1 MENELTFEDILKIFK
16 KRSWW
21 FLLTVV
27 VTVAIT
33 LIYLFNATPIYEANT
48 TLKIDS
54 SKQSSVADIFGTQM
68 GSTSSKIST
77 EIELIKSR
85 RNLEKVIDNL
95 NLMEYFQAI
104 SENPEDVTRNSVVRA
119 LEEMITVSPVS
130 DTNIVR
136 ISVQSEDKELA
147 RSIANNLAVVYNDL
161 LKSLSQNEYT
171 ARRRFI
177 EEQIP
182 LAESDL
188 NAAQDDLRNFKEE
201 NNIFL
206 LDEEAKSILQ
216 FLVSYDQQI
225 NTYQIQ
231 MEETKIRL
239 QTLNDTLKSMDQEI
253 ISSETISI
261 NPVVSNLRNQIV
273 NIQVQLAGL
282 EGTKS
287 PSDPEV
293 LRLREEL
300 NQAQEML
307 KKEIDTIVTS
317 QLKSINPQYSSLYSQ
332 LIEEQA
338 NLQVIQGTIQAL
350 TSIRDGYQQELVKL
364 PALEQKLMDYEREV
378 KVKENL
384 YVLLLEKLEEAK
396 IAEAGVIGTADI
408 IDLAFVSPTPVKP
421 NKTLTV
427 AISGVLGVFL
437 GILVVFLI
445 EYMDKKL
452 KDENELKSI
461 IKGVPVLGRIPHFE
475 INQESGELPVLKDP
489 VSPIS
494 ESYKMLA
501 TNISFSNTKEPNT
514 ICFSSAGPSEGKTI
528 TASNVAIFYAQ
539 NGKKTL
545 LMDGDLRK
553 PRVDKIMRIKNKN
566 LGLVNY
572 LMRRVPLEKI
582 LFKPVESLP
591 NFDVLPAGVLP
602 PNPTSLLTSNEFLE
616 LLQTL
621 KEHYEKIIID
631 LPPIMVAPDA
641 QIVSR
646 YSDGLILVTRYN
658 GTLKPMLKVAYEN
671 IVSSEVKL
679 LGTVIVDIDEKT
691 SNYYYYY
698 YYYSDDGKK
707 VKKRKRIDT
716 THKN

>member
-1 MENELTFEDILKIFK
+1 MEDGRLDNEITFEDILKIFR
-16 KRSWW
+16 KRFWW
-21 FLLTVV
+21 FFLTVV
-27 VTVAIT
+27 VTVAIA
-33 LIYLFNATPIYEANT
+33 LIYLFTTTPIYEAST
-48 TLKIDS
+48 TLKVGS
-54 SKQSSVADIFGTQM
+54 SQQSSVVDIFGSQM
-68 GSTSSKIST
+68 SSGSSKIST

-85 RNLEKVIDNL
+85 RNLEKVVDNL
-95 NLMEYFQAI
+95 YLVDYFKER
-104 SENPEDVTRNSVVRA
+104 SDNPENVTKNGVIKKT
-119 LEEMITVSPVS
+119 EDIITVSPVK
-130 DTNIVR
+130 DTNIVK
-136 ISVQSEDKELA
+136 ISVQSEDSDFARKVANELA
-147 RSIANNLAVVYNDL
+147 IVYNDL

-171 ARRRFI
+171 SRRQFI

-182 LAESDL
+182 KVESEL
-188 NAAQDDLRNFKEE
+188 NTAQDNLRQFKEE
-201 NNIFL
+201 NNVFL
-206 LDEEAKSILQ
+206 LNEEAKAILQ
-216 FLVSYDQQI
+216 FLVTYDQQI
-225 NTYQIQ
+225 NTYQVQLEQSKVRI
-231 MEETKIRL
+231 EAI
-239 QTLNDTLKSMDQEI
+239 NDLLKNIDQEI

-273 NIQVQLAGL
+273 NIQVQLAGI

-287 PSDPEV
+287 ANDPEV
-293 LRLREEL
+293 LKLKEQL
-300 NQAQEML
+300 FQAQEML

-427 AISGVLGVFL
+427 AISGVLGIFL

-494 ESYKMLA
+494 EAYKMLA

-514 ICFSSAGPSEGKTI
+514 ISFSSAGPSEGKTI
-528 TASNVAIFYAQ
+528 TAANVAIFYAQ

-545 LMDGDLRK
+545 LLDADMRR
-553 PRVDKIMRIKNKN
+553 PRVDKIMKIKNKN

-572 LMRRVPLEKI
+572 LMRKVSLEKV
-582 LFKPVESLP
+582 LAKPVASLP
-591 NFDVLPAGVLP
+591 NFDVLP
-602 PNPTSLLTSNEFLE
+602 LLTSNEFLE

-621 KEHYEKIIID
+621 KERYEKIIID

-641 QIVSR
+641 QIVAR
-646 YSDGLILVTRYN
+646 YSDGVILVARYN
-658 GTLKPMLKVAYEN
+658 GTLKPMLRAAYEN

-716 THKN
+716 TLKN

>member
-1 MENELTFEDILKIFK
+1 MENELTFEDILKIFR
-16 KRSWW
+16 KRFWW
-21 FLLTVV
+21 FFLTVV
-27 VTVAIT
+27 VTVAIA
-33 LIYLFNATPIYEANT
+33 LIYLFTTTPIYEAST
-48 TLKIDS
+48 TLKVGS
-54 SKQSSVADIFGTQM
+54 SQQSSVVDIFGSQM
-68 GSTSSKIST
+68 SSGSSKIST

-85 RNLEKVIDNL
+85 RNLEKVVDNL
-95 NLMEYFQAI
+95 YLVDYFKER
-104 SENPEDVTRNSVVRA
+104 SDNPENVTKNGVIKKM
-119 LEEMITVSPVS
+119 EDIITVSPVK
-130 DTNIVR
+130 DTNIVK
-136 ISVQSEDKELA
+136 ISVQSEDSDFARKVANELA
-147 RSIANNLAVVYNDL
+147 IVYNDL

-171 ARRRFI
+171 SRRQFI

-182 LAESDL
+182 KAEAEL
-188 NAAQDDLRNFKEE
+188 NAAQDNLRKFKEE
-201 NNIFL
+201 NNVFL
-206 LDEEAKSILQ
+206 LDEEAKAILQ
-216 FLVSYDQQI
+216 FLILYDQEI
-225 NTYQIQ
+225 NTYQVQFEQSKLRVQAI
-231 MEETKIRL
+231 
-239 QTLNDTLKSMDQEI
+239 NDILKDIDQEI

-273 NIQVQLAGL
+273 NIQVQLAGI

-287 PSDPEV
+287 ANDPEV
-293 LRLREEL
+293 LKLKEQL
-300 NQAQEML
+300 FQAQEML

-408 IDLAFVSPTPVKP
+408 IDLAFVSPSPVKP

-427 AISGVLGVFL
+427 AISGVLGIFL

-494 ESYKMLA
+494 EAYKMLA

-528 TASNVAIFYAQ
+528 TAANVAIFYAQ
-539 NGKKTL
+539 NVKKTL

-553 PRVDKIMRIKNKN
+553 PRVDKIMKITNKN

-572 LMRRVPLEKI
+572 LVRKVSLEKV
-582 LFKPVESLP
+582 LAKPIANLP

-602 PNPTSLLTSNEFLE
+602 PNPTSLF
-616 LLQTL
+616 
-621 KEHYEKIIID
+621 
-631 LPPIMVAPDA
+631 
-641 QIVSR
+641 
-646 YSDGLILVTRYN
+646 
-658 GTLKPMLKVAYEN
+658 
-671 IVSSEVKL
+671 
-679 LGTVIVDIDEKT
+679 
-691 SNYYYYY
+691 
-698 YYYSDDGKK
+698 
-707 VKKRKRIDT
+707 
-716 THKN
+716 

>member
-1 MENELTFEDILKIFK
+1 I
-16 KRSWW
+16 
-21 FLLTVV
+21 
-27 VTVAIT
+27 
-33 LIYLFNATPIYEANT
+33 
-48 TLKIDS
+48 
-54 SKQSSVADIFGTQM
+54 
-68 GSTSSKIST
+68 
-77 EIELIKSR
+77 
-85 RNLEKVIDNL
+85 
-95 NLMEYFQAI
+95 
-104 SENPEDVTRNSVVRA
+104 
-119 LEEMITVSPVS
+119 
-130 DTNIVR
+130 
-136 ISVQSEDKELA
+136 
-147 RSIANNLAVVYNDL
+147 
-161 LKSLSQNEYT
+161 
-171 ARRRFI
+171 
-177 EEQIP
+177 
-182 LAESDL
+182 
-188 NAAQDDLRNFKEE
+188 
-201 NNIFL
+201 
-206 LDEEAKSILQ
+206 
-216 FLVSYDQQI
+216 
-225 NTYQIQ
+225 
-231 MEETKIRL
+231 
-239 QTLNDTLKSMDQEI
+239 DQEI

-273 NIQVQLAGL
+273 NIQVQLAGI

-287 PSDPEV
+287 ANDPEV
-293 LRLREEL
+293 LKLKEQL
-300 NQAQEML
+300 FQAQEML

-427 AISGVLGVFL
+427 AISGVLGIFL

-494 ESYKMLA
+494 EAYKMLA

-528 TASNVAIFYAQ
+528 TAANVAIFYAQ

-545 LMDGDLRK
+545 LLDADMRR
-553 PRVDKIMRIKNKN
+553 PRVDKIMKIKNKN

-572 LMRRVPLEKI
+572 LMRKVSLEKV
-582 LFKPVESLP
+582 LAKPVASLP

-621 KEHYEKIIID
+621 KERYEKIIID

-641 QIVSR
+641 QIVAR
-646 YSDGLILVTRYN
+646 YSDGVILVARYN
-658 GTLKPMLKVAYEN
+658 GTLKPMLRAAYEN

-716 THKN
+716 TLKN